1 MGNQRN
7 AQERSDWIL
16 DQLRTERELEQEKWR
31 DRREQ
36 ERIRVPAYAKR
47 SKTKKFTRV

>member
-1 MGNQRN
+1 MDNQRN
-7 AQERSDWIL
+7 AQARSDWIL

-47 SKTKKFTRV
+47 SKTKKSTRV